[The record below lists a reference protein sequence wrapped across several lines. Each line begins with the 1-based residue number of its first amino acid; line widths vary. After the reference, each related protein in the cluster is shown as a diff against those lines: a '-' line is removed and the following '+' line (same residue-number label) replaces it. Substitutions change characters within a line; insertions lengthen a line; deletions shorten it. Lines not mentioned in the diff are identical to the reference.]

1 MLFPKR
7 SMYVGL
13 VLFKEGLDL
22 IFPLF
27 GIIFLVVSDTTSGI
41 GSDVQF
47 NLQKYG

>member
-1 MLFPKR
+1 
-7 SMYVGL
+7 
-13 VLFKEGLDL
+13 LDL

-27 GIIFLVVSDTTSGI
+27 GIIFPVVSDTTSGI